1 MTIPLREGFSVTFHG
16 HHFRVI
22 DIQPDRT
29 VTLLNERT
37 SSAKTF
43 KHDEIEA
50 YRQQGLLKIIEGQ
63 DILFRED
70 GLPPIPAALPAHHRL
85 KLQRSLCYVR
95 AVLDQTPT
103 VSCTRELKVIAAS
116 VSKLIHDDKP
126 PSPSSL
132 YRWCHRYVQSGEDV
146 MSLAPL
152 TANCG
157 RRHGQIDVEV
167 IEIFYIVIDTYYL
180 TRARTSLRETHAE
193 LADRVIEANQNR
205 SKTNWLRTV
214 SYTGFCKLVKRLLD
228 PFILM
233 ARRLGERAARRYFR
247 TRDRGP
253 SALFPLERVE
263 IDHTTL
269 DIILIHPIT
278 KAYLR
283 RPTCTVA
290 IDRRTRMV
298 CGIYIDLEPPS
309 SIAVLMCLR
318 QAVMGK
324 QGIVDSLSIDI
335 NLTWPVDGQFR
346 LICMDNGPEFHGNAH
361 KQFCADMHDDM
372 QYCPPGKPWYKAA
385 VERFIGTLNHQLIH
399 RLPGTTWS
407 NPVERGDYPSEK
419 LAFLTLHE
427 LRQLVFQW
435 VVVKYHNT
443 RHSELGETPL
453 QCWKRLIEEHPIPP
467 LPDSLSLEAET
478 GLTYQRKISNGR
490 IGTKGLIYHHP
501 YLVHL
506 EEKLPEK
513 QLFMLRIDPQDV
525 TQAYIA
531 DPVNKALIKLKCL
544 TPNVEPGTSW
554 IEFQQSRKKIDS
566 DVEKDIDPHTDT
578 IRQEKAKFRRKVYQL
593 HQDAEHELERKT
605 RQKAREKYKKHS
617 NNKTPNL
624 PKPSSSKSSIPE
636 LEDSGI
642 DAWFIERSNTKGA
655 L

>member
-1 MTIPLREGFSVTFHG
+1 MAIPLKEGFSVTFHG
-16 HHFRVI
+16 HPFRVL
-22 DIQPDRT
+22 DIQPDRS

-37 SSAKTF
+37 SSTKTL
-43 KHDEIEA
+43 KHDDVEA
-50 YRQQGLLKIIEGQ
+50 YRQQGILKIIEGQ
-63 DILFRED
+63 DILSRED
-70 GLPPIPAALPAHHRL
+70 GLPPIPSALPEKHRL
-85 KLQRSLCYVR
+85 TLQRRLHYVR
-95 AVLDQTPT
+95 ATLDQSATF
-103 VSCTRELKVIAAS
+103 SCVRELKIIATS
-116 VSKLIHDDKP
+116 VATLIQDNVP

-132 YRWCHRYVQSGEDV
+132 YRWCHRYVLSGEDV

-157 RRHGQIDVEV
+157 RRHGQLDPEV
-167 IEIFYIVIDTYYL
+167 IELFYETIDTYYL
-180 TRARTSLRETHAE
+180 TRARISLRETHAE

-205 SKTNWLRTV
+205 PKTNWLRTI
-214 SYTGFCKLVKRLLD
+214 SYTGFCKLAKRLLD
-228 PFILM
+228 PFIVM

-253 SALFPLERVE
+253 SALFPLERIE

-269 DIILIHPIT
+269 DIILVHPIT

-318 QAVMGK
+318 QAVMSK
-324 QGIVDSLSIDI
+324 QEIVDSLSIDVT
-335 NLTWPVDGQFR
+335 LTWPVNGQFR

-361 KQFCADMHDDM
+361 KQFCADMHADM

-419 LAFLTLHE
+419 LASLTLHE

-435 VVVKYHNT
+435 VIVKYHNT
-443 RHSELGETPL
+443 RHSELGESPL
-453 QCWKRLIEEHPIPP
+453 QCWKRLVEEHPIPP

-478 GLTYQRKISNGR
+478 SLTFQRKISNGR

-506 EEKLPEK
+506 QEKMPGNREV
-513 QLFMLRIDPQDV
+513 MLRIDPEDV

-531 DPVNKALIKLKCL
+531 DPINKALIKLKCL
-544 TPNVEPGTSW
+544 TPDVVPDTSW
-554 IEFQQSRKKIDS
+554 TQFQQSRKKPDAEVVADMTPDANIL
-566 DVEKDIDPHTDT
+566 
-578 IRQEKAKFRRKVYQL
+578 RQEQAKLRREVHQL

-605 RQKAREKYKKHS
+605 RQKAREKSQRRNSKATSHGQANS
-617 NNKTPNL
+617 TR
-624 PKPSSSKSSIPE
+624 SSAPRV
-636 LEDSGI
+636 DNTDI
-642 DAWFIERSNTKGA
+642 DGWFIERPNPKGTM
-655 L
+655 